1 MNEIEKISSRDNRRL
16 VNARK
21 VRDGKIANQIFI
33 EGRRLV
39 EDALRSELAI
49 DTCFVASGFG
59 DMELLAAVAQKA
71 DTMAE
76 VRDSL
81 FDSIADT
88 SNPQGIILIA
98 KRPETSFKLIE
109 ANLSVAALPIV
120 VFLSQINNPSNLGAI
135 LRTAEAAGV
144 AGVVVSSNSAD
155 VFSPKALRA
164 AMGSSFRLPIWQG
177 VDLTEILTWSAEKHL
192 TATAADRSAPTTY
205 TEINWTKPRLLV
217 FGSEAHGLSSSELA
231 LIDEKVSIP
240 IANQTE
246 SLNLAVSAGVVL
258 FEARRQNSIG

>member
-1 MNEIEKISSRDNRRL
+1 MNEIEKISSRDNQRL

-21 VRDGKIANQIFI
+21 VRDGKVADQIFI

-39 EDALRSELAI
+39 AEALRSDIAV
-49 DTCFVASGFG
+49 DTCFVAKGFS
-59 DMELLAAVAQKA
+59 DRELLAAAAQKA
-71 DTMAE
+71 AAMAE
-76 VRDSL
+76 VRESL

-135 LRTAEAAGV
+135 FRTAEAAGV
-144 AGVVVSSNSAD
+144 AGVVVSGNSAD

-164 AMGSSFRLPIWQG
+164 AMGSSFRLPVWQSVG
-177 VDLTEILTWSAEKHL
+177 LKEILTWAAEKHL
-192 TATAADRSAPTTY
+192 TTTAADRSAPTTY
-205 TEINWTKPRLLV
+205 TEINWTKPRLLI

-231 LIDEKVSIP
+231 MIDEQVSIP
-240 IANQTE
+240 MANQTE
-246 SLNLAVSAGVVL
+246 SLNLAVAAGVIL
-258 FEARRQNSIG
+258 FEARRQNSVA